1 MIRRK
6 RRAKVGT
13 YVEPPLVPLAPI
25 ERVVDEG
32 ALIYVSSA
40 RMVVKNQIIVAAIGR
55 QQDYEPDALRH
66 TMRREL
72 QRLAD
77 DNDETAE
84 RLESRPGIAAEHDPS
99 LDDELMRQK
108 HEDQLRRP
116 QVLRLTAA
124 HLRGLAASDAQ
135 VERLVEQARADAV
148 DEMFRAINTRL
159 SQGTV
164 EADASYESEREQRLR
179 DFVAFDLLGQ
189 APGDAEAPVA
199 VEEPDPPR
207 RRFARRKRSTD

>member
-84 RLESRPGIAAEHDPS
+84 RLESRPGIAAEHESS

-116 QVLRLTAA
+116 QVLRLIAV
-124 HLRGLAASDAQ
+124 HLRELAVSDTE
-135 VERLVEQARADAV
+135 VERLVEQARVDAV
-148 DEMFRAINTRL
+148 EEMFRAINARL
-159 SQGTV
+159 AQDEV

-189 APGDAEAPVA
+189 EPVA
-199 VEEPDPPR
+199 EEEPAPPR
-207 RRFARRKRSTD
+207 RPDRRRKRSRD

>member
-1 MIRRK
+1 MIGRK
-6 RRAKVGT
+6 RRATVGT

-55 QQDYEPDALRH
+55 QQDYEPDALRD
-66 TMRREL
+66 TVRREL
-72 QRLAD
+72 ARLAD

-84 RLESRPGIAAEHDPS
+84 RLEARSGVATPHEPS

-116 QVLRLTAA
+116 RVLRLIAV
-124 HLRGLAASDAQ
+124 HLRELAVSDAE
-135 VERLVEQARADAV
+135 VEYLVEQARADAV

-159 SQGTV
+159 SQGAV

-189 APGDAEAPVA
+189 EPVI

-207 RRFARRKRSTD
+207 RPARRGKRSRA